1 MEYVIYFGYF
11 VALLVLVSA
20 VGILIKGALHFGS
33 SRENSALPL
42 LLTYPILIVV
52 ALTTIFGG
60 RDLSISADIIPVL
73 QIKHPIVIWFSRLT
87 NLFILL
93 FSLERI
99 VRYVFNPRSERVGS
113 YWLLIAYLVFYATN
127 LISPLLFGYRSF
139 FANDQLYMLFVGVA
153 VILATSDDMWNMIRH
168 QRNAL
173 ALFVFFS
180 FIVLVVNPS
189 MVTWSNYQGLIP
201 GLSLRFS
208 GLSNHPNVMGPLM
221 VILLLLLFVKPFS
234 NSWINRIVWVLGLA
248 GLLLAQSKTAWLATL
263 AALTYLT
270 YTNYRQQV
278 VERFFDFRRPA
289 LAASILSA
297 LMLILLVASAFIMF
311 GKFSFVDQFL
321 LTREGSDLLT
331 MTGRTDI
338 WQIALRE
345 WQLHPLF
352 GYGLSL
358 FDDFHRMQYAL
369 PAAVHAHSQFYQVL
383 ASAGVIGVFGLIFYM
398 ATLLILGIKVN
409 NSSMG
414 LSIALL
420 IVISFRS
427 VSEVPLAL
435 HGLGLEQVVQLLLLM
450 VIAGS
455 LRHIQATSTI

>member
-1 MEYVIYFGYF
+1 MAYVIYFGYF
-11 VALLVLVSA
+11 IVLLVFISA
-20 VGILIKGALHFGS
+20 VGLSIKGALHFGN
-33 SRENSALPL
+33 SRENSVLPL
-42 LLTYPILIVV
+42 LLTYPILIIV
-52 ALTTIFGG
+52 ALTTILGG
-60 RDLSISADIIPVL
+60 RDLSLPADIVPVM
-73 QIKHPIVIWFSRLT
+73 QMKHPIVIWFSRLT
-87 NLFILL
+87 NVFILL

-99 VRYVFNPRSERVGS
+99 LRYVFNPRSERVGS
-113 YWLLIAYLVFYATN
+113 YWLIIAYLVFYTTN
-127 LISPLLFGYRSF
+127 LISPLLFGYRSS
-139 FANDQLYMLFVGVA
+139 FATDQLYMLFVGVA
-153 VILATSDDMWNMIRH
+153 VILATSNDMSNMVRH

-180 FIVLVVNPS
+180 FIVLAIKPS

-221 VILLLLLFVKPFS
+221 VVLLLLLFVKPFS

-278 VERFFDFRRPA
+278 AERFFDFRRPE
-289 LAASILSA
+289 LAASILSV

-311 GKFSFVDQFL
+311 GKLSFVDQFL
-321 LTREGSDLLT
+321 QTREGSDLLT

-345 WQLHPLF
+345 WQQHPLF
-352 GYGLSL
+352 GYGLNL

-369 PAAVHAHSQFYQVL
+369 PAAVHAHSQFYQIL
-383 ASAGVIGVFGLIFYM
+383 ASAGLVGVFGFIFYI
-398 ATLLILGIKVN
+398 ATLLKFGFKVN
-409 NSSMG
+409 KSSMG
-414 LSIALL
+414 LSIALF
-420 IVISFRS
+420 IVIFFRS

-455 LRHIQATSTI
+455 LRNIKKYPKL